1 MVRKTLSQKPH
12 FPVEPPLPVMQ
23 SLPYVRGLSEG
34 IESVCTPLGI
44 KAALKL
50 MGTTIQC
57 LVIVKT
63 PTPADRRKGIAY
75 KVPCKECG
83 KCYIRETQRTLKVSL
98 GVNKQAVRS
107 GDSRKG
113 IAVHAHESTPPLTG
127 MRPS

>member
-1 MVRKTLSQKPH
+1 
-12 FPVEPPLPVMQ
+12 MQ

-50 MGTTIQC
+50 MGTIIQC

-63 PTPADRRKGIAY
+63 PTPTDRRKGIAY
-75 KVPCKECG
+75 KIPCKESG

-98 GVNKQAVRS
+98 GVNKQAVKS

-113 IAVHAHESTPPLTG
+113 IAVHAHESTPPLTR
-127 MRPS
+127 MRPKLEVVSLDNGNKGRVRP

>member
-1 MVRKTLSQKPH
+1 M
-12 FPVEPPLPVMQ
+12 
-23 SLPYVRGLSEG
+23 
-34 IESVCTPLGI
+34 CTPVGI

-50 MGTTIQC
+50 MGTIIQC

-98 GVNKQAVRS
+98 GVNKQAHDITHDLPLELAKTRRNHNIYKYRS
-107 GDSRKG
+107 VQAPKDQFLDRLRQ
-113 IAVHAHESTPPLTG
+113 PLK
-127 MRPS
+127 

>member
-1 MVRKTLSQKPH
+1 MEL
-12 FPVEPPLPVMQ
+12 PLPLIQ

-50 MGTTIQC
+50 MGTVIQC
-57 LVIVKT
+57 LVKVKT
-63 PTPADRRKGIAY
+63 PTPADRRKGIVY

-83 KCYIRETQRTLKVSL
+83 KCYIRETQRTLKFSL
-98 GVNKQAVRS
+98 GEHKQEVKS

-113 IAVHAHESTPPLTG
+113 IVVHAHKSN
-127 MRPS
+127 PSIDWNEAKVRSSVSR

>member
-1 MVRKTLSQKPH
+1 
-12 FPVEPPLPVMQ
+12 MQ

-50 MGTTIQC
+50 MGTIIQC
-57 LVIVKT
+57 LVKVKT

-75 KVPCKECG
+75 KVPCKESG

-98 GVNKQAVRS
+98 GVNKQAVKS

-127 MRPS
+127 MRPKLEVVSLDNGSKGRVRP